1 MEYLVESHLGGYYI
15 SDLDPEVIT
24 AYCESCGD
32 SDYIL
37 LSWEE
42 GHMMDALLKYFEEI
56 THPIDNI
63 KSYLNVG
70 VTKKDF
76 IDKILCESFDNRII
90 IDTLFEQKYINDDEY
105 KNLLEVNHQTHKNQI
120 SLVCEIYP
128 HEDRKVLMKRK
139 NIKK

>member
-1 MEYLVESHLGGYYI
+1 MEHLVESHLGGYYI
-15 SDLDPEVIT
+15 SDLDSDLIT

-42 GHMMDALLKYFEEI
+42 GHMIDALIKYFEEI

-63 KSYLNVG
+63 KSYLKAG
-70 VTKKDF
+70 VTKQDF
-76 IDKILCESFDNRII
+76 IDKILCESFDNKTI
-90 IDTLFEQKYINDDEY
+90 IDTLYEQKYINKDEY
-105 KNLLEVNHQTHKNQI
+105 KMLLKVNHQTQKNQI
-120 SLVCEIYP
+120 SLICEMYP
-128 HEDRKVLMKRK
+128 KEDRKVLMKRK